1 MRPVVKY
8 PLAIGGG
15 LGIAAQVKGIYFWVA
30 DNFLS
35 APWQDFPV
43 DDVMLIVSAIVVPLF
58 TMAFPAS
65 DRSPKPVVPKS

>member
-1 MRPVVKY
+1 MKPGVKY

-15 LGIAAQVKGIYFWVA
+15 LGIANYVKNIYFWVA

-35 APWQDFPV
+35 VAWQDFPIE
-43 DDVMLIVSAIVVPLF
+43 DVMMIVSFFVVTGF

-65 DRSPKPVVPKS
+65 DRSKPAPKV